1 MLDSFNVILPISG
14 VSVNVLLLILLGTSV
29 GVLGGFFGMGGAW
42 MVTPALNIFG
52 FPMPFAV
59 GTDMCHM
66 AGKSIIST
74 RRHAKFGNV
83 DAKLGLTMLAF
94 DVVGIEIGARLVMML
109 ESRGLAGPVIRWV
122 YVVFL
127 FLIGSLVFYDY
138 FKKRALE
145 RRGDHAA
152 GTSESAVQWYVT
164 LHRINLP
171 PIVDFKVAQVRC
183 SMWLPA
189 TVGLFV
195 GVLAG
200 FLGIGGGLI
209 MMPALVYSDW
219 LSHLRR
225 RRNRSLHGDALGRLW
240 CLHVRDEGSRGAAGR
255 AHHADRRRPGRPD
268 RDDCHQVHSRI
279 RHPSPVRPDGRLR
292 AGVRRSQ
299 AVWNECGGNLGR
311 HARRERDDTRHH
323 RRNGARSRQRTPAR
337 ARTPTGRLTQRATAR
352 EHT

>member
-1 MLDSFNVILPISG
+1 MLDSLNVILPISG

-109 ESRGLAGPVIRWV
+109 ESYGMAGPVIRWV

-138 FKKRALE
+138 FKKRELE

-171 PIVDFKVAQVRC
+171 PMVDFKVAQVRC

-209 MMPALVYSDW
+209 MMPALVYLIGCPTYVAVGTDLFTVM
-219 LSHLRR
+219 LSGAYGAFTYGMKGRVELLAVLIMLIGAAPGAQIGTIATKYIRGYGIR
-225 RRNRSLHGDALGRLW
+225 LLFGLTVACALVSVVLKQFGMNAAATWVVMLAVSAMT
-240 CLHVRDEGSRGAAGR
+240 LVIIVGMVRGAVNELR
-255 AHHADRRRPGRPD
+255 HTPG
-268 RDDCHQVHSRI
+268 HQ
-279 RHPSPVRPDGRLR
+279 PV
-292 AGVRRSQ
+292 V
-299 AVWNECGGNLGR
+299 
-311 HARRERDDTRHH
+311 
-323 RRNGARSRQRTPAR
+323 
-337 ARTPTGRLTQRATAR
+337 
-352 EHT
+352 